1 MKKFFLI
8 LLFSSS
14 SFASSLGEAP
24 DQSQDAFP
32 VTCSVTHSDW
42 LSTVTCIDTLTSQQY
57 SQNVEPIQL
66 NDLIARLREN
76 GAIFDDQRYSGQ
88 LITSAV
94 LRSDEFGNFRQM
106 CFEEIRFT
114 SSEFNRLTSRSGDL
128 ARARAIATALKDAGV
143 CTQAIQRDTT
153 GLNIGVSNNDQL
165 LQHFLCIANGESTF
179 GRGADNIGMG
189 GRGPFGIHPTEHTG
203 SGGICSGLSAIVA
216 SEETTSAKR
225 NRTRAQR
232 GAAYE
237 NATVRRDNA
246 RCALRLY
253 ARRNYRDWGRSNTS
267 WGTNHECSASQRARF
282 NFERQ
287 LGEAACCSEACKSR
301 VRGNRTT
308 SL

>member
-1 MKKFFLI
+1 M
-8 LLFSSS
+8 LFSTPLI
-14 SFASSLGEAP
+14 ASTLGEAP
-24 DQSQDAFP
+24 GVSDNPFP
-32 VTCSVTHSDW
+32 ITCSVTHSDW
-42 LSTVTCIDTLTSQQY
+42 LSTVSCIDQLTSEQY
-57 SQNVEPIQL
+57 SHSVEPIQL

-76 GAIFDDQRYSGQ
+76 GAVFDEERYNGQ

-94 LRSDEFGNFRQM
+94 LRSDEMGNFKPL
-106 CFEEIRFT
+106 CFEQIRYT
-114 SSEFNRLTSRSGDL
+114 SSEFNRLSRSSSDL
-128 ARARAIATALKDAGV
+128 SRARAIATALKDAGV
-143 CTQAIQRDTT
+143 CSQAIQRDTT
-153 GLNIGVSNNDQL
+153 GLNIDVSNNDQL

-203 SGGICSGLSAIVA
+203 RNGICSGLSPIVTA
-216 SEETTSAKR
+216 EETASAKR
-225 NRTRAQR
+225 NRTKAQR
-232 GAAYE
+232 GASYE
-237 NATVRRDNA
+237 NATVRRENA

-253 ARRNYRDWGRSNTS
+253 SRNNYRDWGRSNTS

-287 LGEAACCSEACKSR
+287 LGEAACCSEACKRR